1 MARWDDADRRQADL
15 NPPLGYPGGSCHL
28 QDRIRQEIRN
38 PSLEH
43 DLIENHL
50 SGKDKKPQ
58 TQAEHAIYDELP
70 EGPVRGTSFR
80 KVVFDEHAQYRMD
93 QRGVTIPEVFA
104 VLREFQKEWAKER
117 SRGDMAK
124 TRLLQQPREF
134 EIQHKGLVVMA
145 RPLTFFDPKSNPN
158 PVLRIRTVF
167 PTGSSSVGKPTDNC
181 PTFEGWSR
189 EYPEHGL
196 DRILPARVA
205 ARYVEA
211 IRTPPVPGVKTL
223 VTDKSEKGLPT
234 DIDREKQVALPPGS
248 ATPGG
253 EGRVIPRFEYNT
265 PDADS
270 DIQPR
275 TLGLPGDQYGH
286 PVKEDYGY
294 LTMRTMTSAEIA
306 VRTTMLRLSGWMRF
320 KDHFPG
326 VRSPLFHATTGPRAA
341 NIVLRGEGLKA
352 DSGFSNYG
360 GQVGMSTSRDLGF
373 LLGGDFGKVIL
384 VFDRADLERRF
395 RIEPVQHPT
404 APDEYEERVYADRIP
419 ASLIRGVILNFDPL
433 RSEIEEWRSAVD
445 IPVVYREGYQGPF
458 IKAAEA
464 TPMDKEA
471 YKQRW
476 RPGKRQRR
484 SRGRERQRRKKNYR
498 KNRQKRKRQSRRWR
512 QRNKNK
518 SSFKRSQ
525 KRRRTQNRRRRMASV
540 TRVAHAHRDRMASV
554 LTVPDIAFL
563 IGPEEY
569 LGYVHSI
576 SPMTGMVTIELDD
589 VTAPPLDSLPV
600 ELLMR
605 MAVFLTEEDID
616 AFYDLVDVEI
626 GPEAYAELDEDLVRD
641 CARRYDRD
649 PDADDFREDCFAAS
663 GEYALDA
670 MSADQLDAITQGI
683 IEGFTEGGHARS
695 LEDADNEDI
704 PDEYAPPLFYGEV
717 NVER

>member
-294 LTMRTMTSAEIA
+294 LTMRTMTGS
-306 VRTTMLRLSGWMRF
+306 
-320 KDHFPG
+320 
-326 VRSPLFHATTGPRAA
+326 
-341 NIVLRGEGLKA
+341 
-352 DSGFSNYG
+352 
-360 GQVGMSTSRDLGF
+360 Q
-373 LLGGDFGKVIL
+373 
-384 VFDRADLERRF
+384 
-395 RIEPVQHPT
+395 
-404 APDEYEERVYADRIP
+404 PDDDDD
-419 ASLIRGVILNFDPL
+419 G
-433 RSEIEEWRSAVD
+433 
-445 IPVVYREGYQGPF
+445 
-458 IKAAEA
+458 
-464 TPMDKEA
+464 MDKEA
-471 YKQRW
+471 YRQRW
-476 RPGKRQRR
+476 RPGQRQRR
-484 SRGRERQRRKKNYR
+484 SRGRERQRRKRNYR

-512 QRNKNK
+512 QRNTNK
-518 SSFKRSQ
+518 SSFRRSQ

-540 TRVAHAHRDRMASV
+540 TRVVHAHRNRLASV

-626 GPEAYAELDEDLVRD
+626 GPEAYEDLDEDLVRD

-649 PDADDFREDCFAAS
+649 PDADDFREDCFAAT

-670 MSADQLDAITQGI
+670 MSADQLDAITQGV